1 MRHQAPCQRGGC
13 WSYAQWI
20 ACGEGDD
27 QAHWKDSE
35 AGKTEANPFLLATL
49 TLPLGYDSIYPNRAR
64 SSGAGS
70 VRHYVRAFLFM
81 EHGSCLSQPL
91 RSIPYETI
99 GANPKYH

>member
-1 MRHQAPCQRGGC
+1 MHSGLPVEKVTIKPTGRTRRLEKPRQL
-13 WSYAQWI
+13 
-20 ACGEGDD
+20 
-27 QAHWKDSE
+27 
-35 AGKTEANPFLLATL
+35 PFLLATL

-81 EHGSCLSQPL
+81 EHGSCLSLPL
-91 RSIPYETI
+91 RSFPYETI